1 MECFNSK
8 VAGCDS
14 SLKKILSRSFL
25 MTFVKFFRIAFLQGT
40 YEWLHSFQVNWEI
53 LHLILFIQK
62 LFGKL
67 QHDTVQIKIS
77 SELK

>member
-1 MECFNSK
+1 
-8 VAGCDS
+8 
-14 SLKKILSRSFL
+14 